1 MQNQFINDETNLFNE
16 MDKMYIGKIIKII
29 ILNHKRDKWTDKK
42 ELLTYLNINKVK
54 FNKYIQDAQEY
65 IKIFGLQIISVQ
77 PDISNKDDKYFIIKS
92 PNIINNFNN
101 EWNNNLSYILLHDIK
116 QIETKFCDQTLDNN
130 VIPIEKKQLYTVFAM
145 CEAEND
151 RFEHIEYLSNCN
163 VFRGFDIEKQLQDMK
178 KKGYIKTKIE
188 NMKIIYS
195 RNWRYYAEYGDF
207 FNITEFFKL
216 KL

>member
-1 MQNQFINDETNLFNE
+1 
-16 MDKMYIGKIIKII
+16 
-29 ILNHKRDKWTDKK
+29 
-42 ELLTYLNINKVK
+42 
-54 FNKYIQDAQEY
+54 
-65 IKIFGLQIISVQ
+65 
-77 PDISNKDDKYFIIKS
+77 
-92 PNIINNFNN
+92 
-101 EWNNNLSYILLHDIK
+101 
-116 QIETKFCDQTLDNN
+116 
-130 VIPIEKKQLYTVFAM
+130 M

>member
-92 PNIINNFNN
+92 PNIINNFN
-101 EWNNNLSYILLHDIK
+101 
-116 QIETKFCDQTLDNN
+116 
-130 VIPIEKKQLYTVFAM
+130 TV
-145 CEAEND
+145 CIND
-151 RFEHIEYLSNCN
+151 SFY
-163 VFRGFDIEKQLQDMK
+163 
-178 KKGYIKTKIE
+178 
-188 NMKIIYS
+188 
-195 RNWRYYAEYGDF
+195 
-207 FNITEFFKL
+207 
-216 KL
+216 